1 MVPTG
6 SRAMVRPRSPQ
17 PLPDLQ
23 FVAFA
28 HGQGLGGDLVD
39 LEVLVP
45 ELGSS
50 GGRAHYS
57 LHPPSL
63 PHHRHPLALASC
75 RGSPVHTLAPLAAP
89 GAGQEG
95 RLRPP
100 KLLLLDRP
108 QSKVTMTPL
117 EQNPPNKLLLRWLRV
132 SCSAAAAVALL
143 VLRSGPRTLCLPGWP
158 WAG

>member
-57 LHPPSL
+57 PHPPTQS
-63 PHHRHPLALASC
+63 HHQPLLALASC
-75 RGSPVHTLAPLAAP
+75 LDSPVHILAHQAEPC
-89 GAGQEG
+89 AGRED
-95 RLRPP
+95 RLRPQM
-100 KLLLLDRP
+100 LFLLDRR
-108 QSKVTMTPL
+108 QSKVTKTPS
-117 EQNPPNKLLLRWLRV
+117 EQNQPSRPRLRWLRG
-132 SCSAAAAVALL
+132 SCFAVVGLL
-143 VLRSGPRTLCLPGWP
+143 LPGCGPRTSFLPGLP
-158 WAG
+158 SAC

>member
-45 ELGSS
+45 GLGSS

-57 LHPPSL
+57 PHPPTQN
-63 PHHRHPLALASC
+63 HHQPPLALASC
-75 RGSPVHTLAPLAAP
+75 LDSPATDK
-89 GAGQEG
+89 G
-95 RLRPP
+95 
-100 KLLLLDRP
+100 
-108 QSKVTMTPL
+108 
-117 EQNPPNKLLLRWLRV
+117 
-132 SCSAAAAVALL
+132 
-143 VLRSGPRTLCLPGWP
+143 
-158 WAG
+158 